1 MLADLFKSSSPRI
14 PTGEPK
20 NIDVLTQLAR
30 PLPRHKVA
38 KFAEEE
44 EKEREAAR
52 KAPKA
57 HDLPEPKN
65 LETLIGLARPTP
77 RLAAKK
83 FDDEMAELKA
93 KPKGAKELPE
103 PKNLERLM
111 DLSKPLKVSVKRG
124 GDWLQQGGALGP
136 LIA

>member
-1 MLADLFKSSSPRI
+1 MTVSLQSVSLALRPPLQSPRKSALLAGARTLKGSGAFGLTEHQLMLADLFKSSSPRI

-93 KPKGAKELPE
+93 KP
-103 PKNLERLM
+103 
-111 DLSKPLKVSVKRG
+111 
-124 GDWLQQGGALGP
+124 
-136 LIA
+136 